1 MKKRW
6 ITLLSVFVLVFS
18 LMAFAACGKTEKKAT
33 LTLDAG
39 VGTLTQTEYEVTVG
53 TNLAE
58 FLQEVVPTAEG
69 LQFGAWVYNDVLLSQ
84 TDVMPENPLTLTAKY
99 LAPYTVETY
108 KEDEDGAYVLDVT
121 ATKSAS
127 AWYGEEFAP
136 QYEVVNYYVLNE
148 TLSTAAKTLDVTSNV
163 FKAYYDSEE
172 YTLAYNAN
180 VPQGSVSTG
189 RVDGGTYKHVASVI
203 VADNAFSIKGHRFV
217 GWATTA
223 DGAVEYGEGDT
234 FHMISDVTLYAV
246 WQKGYV
252 DVNGGSDYIYV
263 PSNREGVAILERQGL
278 EDKEGMFDKTTGIF
292 YFEEADLR
300 GRISADGTFS
310 YKAEVAASYSMK
322 GDDVTTLELDGFD
335 KATVKEDGEVV
346 AAGTYYL
353 DESGDFFFDND
364 GDDNYFYFKIEGE
377 NFVVRDALYGTYA
390 YVVSGIF
397 ANYTFTF
404 DGYGKASTDWDSY
417 YGVEY
422 EQVGEDTFYIYVF
435 EDYGYMTYDIAAFYC
450 VPDEMENANGQ
461 TVQVLIAQ
469 DPVAGTLNVT
479 VGETAVE
486 VKLDGYGKATVTPAG
501 ETAQTVSYSVAA
513 GYEVEDDYTYTTY
526 TYYFVRF
533 NCTIGG
539 QNKEVYLSVLIDENE
554 DGIYYG
560 QSATVI
566 GNEAGRY
573 KAAKTSSGQLQ
584 GDLVLH
590 GDGNAHV
597 IHLKYGYEYV
607 YYSGTYTINTT
618 NGITLYTLSM
628 TLDGTP
634 PVVEDVFKTM
644 TLALDGDFFR
654 PYDEALAINVAV
666 GENTYVGDGYGN
678 LIITENG
685 TPRIAKIE
693 NLVESLYRIKDGDSV
708 YNAIIEETFT
718 KVGDEA
724 GMYHILESG
733 VIGDAI
739 LVLDGQG
746 NAMYSPTGATTD
758 ILTGMY
764 AAVNG
769 SIYEFAFTA
778 SNPEDSFVF
787 TIGTGT
793 AADGVV
799 YNLFMIADQTAWS
812 YNVSGGGKVGMDAY
826 GNVYYVDNGGN
837 MVSAAVKEE
846 EDTVWNRDLVIVA
859 TANGTTTY
867 EKVEG
872 VLFRLGSEYGAYQML
887 EGIIVIEDSIV
898 YLNGKGNFKISVEGE
913 VAFVG
918 EYVATYVSGEY
929 ELYVDGEADPLPIMI
944 QTINTTDGTQALVFV
959 ARQEGWWLETFYS
972 SEDWS
977 VSMFDG
983 YGNVTMI
990 DGRGYVAKH
999 PYEVVG
1005 ESVFRIY
1012 VNNEYHYYHLNRTAG
1027 TYYEDIEDY
1036 VIEGNRLIVY
1046 RGDETEII
1054 IPDAIT
1060 VIGKD
1065 AFYFNQK
1072 ITSVN
1077 LKNVTVI
1084 EDAAFQDCTSLAT
1097 ITGTGN
1103 VIEIGAYAFRECTAL
1118 SSVVF
1123 ASVTTIGELAFSRSS
1138 ALASVKVGNEITSIG
1153 DEAFIYV
1160 GSGFALEIA
1169 AGAQEIAF
1177 GTDVFKGAT
1186 TARVLF
1192 ANLDEAIAFY
1202 ATAAGKT
1209 YGAHVAVASLL
1220 DNDYYTDTMDSKM
1233 TLNTQITIDGALLG
1247 IYSLSGTTLTVYTA
1261 DATAASGYV
1270 QTTGTM
1276 NEGVYTYNGKTYY
1289 IAGLEKTY
1297 TLEGGTTTFVYK
1309 LGEDKAV
1316 YNGTEVTLKDGL
1328 TFTYTD
1334 GYDYTITLLAD
1345 GKFTE
1350 TKKFV
1355 PVTKKYTDATGT
1367 LSSTYALNVTVNN
1380 AEGTDVS
1387 MSGYLQ
1393 ADGRRNSATNTTWSK
1408 AQKLADNQYSIV
1420 VSFNKSSGGKQLAHE
1435 CTIIVTLDTVNLK
1448 YVSYESQIVYH
1459 DNAVT
1464 IGDTATTANVCVTYA
1479 DNGEVNGISLQVKN
1493 ASGTYEDVVTT
1504 FTSKEVQSTQTV
1516 LYLTAESGNYAGTY
1530 TVTIKPAT
1538 TGAAVTIA
1546 YVSQIIYHYHD
1557 NAVTI
1562 GDTTTTANVCVTY
1575 ADNGEVNGIS
1585 LQVKNASGT
1594 YEDVATTFTKD
1605 VQSTQTVYTLT
1616 AESGNYAGTYTVTIK
1631 PATTGAAVTIVYAE
1645 PAAA

>member
-1 MKKRW
+1 MKKKW
-6 ITLLSVFVLVFS
+6 IPLLSVFVLVFS

-39 VGTLTQTEYEVTVG
+39 VGTVTQTEYEVTVG
-53 TNLAE
+53 TNLAA

-69 LQFGAWVYNDVLLSQ
+69 LQFGAWFYDGGALSE
-84 TDVMPENPLTLTAKY
+84 TDVMPDADVTLTAKY

-108 KEDEDGAYVLDVT
+108 KEDEDGEYVLDTT
-121 ATKSAS
+121 ATKSDY

-136 QYEVVNYYVLNE
+136 QYAAVNYYVLNT
-148 TLSTAAKTLDVTSNV
+148 TLSTAAKTMAVTSNV
-163 FKAYYDSEE
+163 FKAYYDSAE
-172 YTLAYNAN
+172 YTLSYDANA
-180 VPQGSVSTG
+180 PEGSVSTG
-189 RVDGGTYKHVASVI
+189 KVDGGTYKHVVGVT
-203 VADNAFSIKGHRFV
+203 VANNAFSVKGHRFV

-223 DGAVEYGEGDT
+223 DGAVEYEESAT
-234 FHMISDVTLYAV
+234 FHLTENVTLYAV
-246 WQKGYV
+246 WEKGYR
-252 DVNGGSDYIYV
+252 DVNGGSDYIYI

-278 EDKEGMFDKTTGIF
+278 GMKEGMFDVTTGIF
-292 YFEEADLR
+292 YFEEVDLR

-310 YKAEVAASYSMK
+310 YKAEVLASYAML
-322 GDDVTTLELDGFD
+322 GNDTTTLELDGFD
-335 KATVKEDGEVV
+335 KATVKEGGAVV
-346 AAGTYYL
+346 ASGTYYL
-353 DESGDFFFDND
+353 DESGDFFFDNA

-377 NFVVRDALYGTYA
+377 NFAIRDALYGTYA
-390 YVVSGIF
+390 YVVSGVF
-397 ANYTFTF
+397 ADYTFTF
-404 DGYGKASTDWDSY
+404 DGYGNASTDWDDY
-417 YGVEY
+417 YGVTY
-422 EQVGEDTFYIYVF
+422 EQVGKDTFYISVF
-435 EDYGYMTYDIAAFYC
+435 EDYGYTTYDVAAFYC
-450 VPDEMENANGQ
+450 VPAEIENANGQ
-461 TVQVLIAQ
+461 TVQVLLAQ
-469 DPVAGTLNVT
+469 DNVAGTLNVT
-479 VGETAVE
+479 VGETAVQ
-486 VKLDGYGKATVTPAG
+486 VKLDGYGKATVTPAN

-513 GYEVEDDYTYTTY
+513 GYEIEDASYNTY
-526 TYYFVRF
+526 TYHFVRF
-533 NCTIGG
+533 SCAIGG
-539 QNKEVYLSVLIDENE
+539 QNKEINLSVLVKKND

-560 QSATVI
+560 KSATVI
-566 GNEAGRY
+566 GKEAGRY
-573 KAAKTSSGQLQ
+573 KAAKTSAGQLQ

-607 YYSGTYTINTT
+607 YYSGTYTANTT

-628 TLDGTP
+628 TLNGVP
-634 PVVEDVFKTM
+634 PVVEDEFKTM
-644 TLALDGDFFR
+644 TLALDGAFFR
-654 PYDEALAINVAV
+654 PYDEALAVNATV

-685 TPRIAKIE
+685 TPRLAKMEGI
-693 NLVESLYRIKDGDSV
+693 VGSLYRVKDGESI
-708 YNAIIEETFT
+708 YNAVIGDTFT

-724 GMYHILESG
+724 GMYTILEG
-733 VIGDAI
+733 NAIGDAI
-739 LVLDGQG
+739 LVLNGQG
-746 NAMYSPTGATTD
+746 SAMYSPTGTMTD
-758 ILTGMY
+758 ALMGAY

-769 SIYEFAFTA
+769 SIYEFTFTA
-778 SNPEDSFVF
+778 TNPEDSFVF

-793 AADGVV
+793 VADGTV

-812 YNVSGGGKVGMDAY
+812 YDVSGGGKVGMDAY

-837 MVSAAVKEE
+837 KVSAAVKEE
-846 EDTVWNRDLVIVA
+846 EDAVWNRDLVIVA
-859 TANGTTTY
+859 TASGTVVY

-872 VLFRLGSEYGAYQML
+872 VLFRLGNENGAYQLL
-887 EGIIVIEDSIV
+887 EGVIVIEDSIV

-913 VAFVG
+913 VVFHG

-929 ELYVDGEADPLPIMI
+929 ELYVDGVTEPLPIKI
-944 QTINTTDGTQALVFV
+944 QTINTTDGTQAMVFV

-990 DGRGYVAKH
+990 DGRGFVAKH

-1027 TYYEDIEDY
+1027 TYYEDTEDY

-1046 RGDETEII
+1046 RGDETEIT

-1077 LKNVTVI
+1077 LKNVMVI

-1123 ASVTTIGELAFSRSS
+1123 ANVTTIGELAFSRSS
-1138 ALASVKVGNEITSIG
+1138 TLTSVKVGNKIESIG

-1160 GSGFALEIA
+1160 GSDFALEIA
-1169 AGAQEIAF
+1169 AGAQEIEF
-1177 GTDVFKGAT
+1177 GKDVFKGAT

-1209 YGAHVAVASLL
+1209 YGAHVAVVSLI

-1233 TLNTQITIDGALLG
+1233 TLNTQITIDGTLLG
-1247 IYSLSGTTLTVYTA
+1247 IYDVAGTTLTVYTA
-1261 DATAASGYV
+1261 EATAANGYV

-1276 NEGVYTYNGKTYY
+1276 NAGVYTYNGKTYY

-1316 YNGTEVTLKDGL
+1316 YNGTEVALKDGL

-1334 GYDYTITLLAD
+1334 GYDYTITLLAE

-1355 PVTKKYTDATGT
+1355 PVTKTYTDATGT
-1367 LSSTYALNVTVNN
+1367 LAARYPLNITFNN
-1380 AEGTDVS
+1380 AEGTDVE
-1387 MSGYLQ
+1387 MSGSLQ
-1393 ADGRRNSATNTTWSK
+1393 ADGSRRYPTSTNTWTNP
-1408 AQKLADNQYSIV
+1408 QKIGENTYSIV
-1420 VSFNKSSGGKQLAHE
+1420 VRYRKSVSGVQLNRD
-1435 CTIIVTLDTVNLK
+1435 CTVVITVNPTAGTYTS
-1448 YVSYESQIVYH
+1448 YVSQIVYN
-1459 DNAVT
+1459 DNTVTGGTKATVTFAFDSTGAVT
-1464 IGDTATTANVCVTYA
+1464 
-1479 DNGEVNGISLQVKN
+1479 GISLKVLKDTEYVDVT
-1493 ASGTYEDVVTT
+1493 ATCEIPSGVPGATT
-1504 FTSKEVQSTQTV
+1504 DYTLTV
-1516 LYLTAESGNYAGTY
+1516 AEGEFAGTY
-1530 TVTIKPAT
+1530 VVTRVPKS
-1538 TGAAVTIA
+1538 TGANITI
-1546 YVSQIIYHYHD
+1546 
-1557 NAVTI
+1557 
-1562 GDTTTTANVCVTY
+1562 
-1575 ADNGEVNGIS
+1575 
-1585 LQVKNASGT
+1585 
-1594 YEDVATTFTKD
+1594 
-1605 VQSTQTVYTLT
+1605 
-1616 AESGNYAGTYTVTIK
+1616 TYTAPT
-1631 PATTGAAVTIVYAE
+1631 AA
-1645 PAAA
+1645 